1 MINASTEIF
10 EVERAYDLAASRYD
24 GWKWQDF
31 WRTHETPFAL
41 DQINGRPSATS
52 NDRLLDLGC
61 GTGSYLQATRERFR
75 DSVGVDVSGEMLSIA
90 RRRSPS
96 SRFVHGSI
104 ETFRSADQFDVILAT
119 RVISHFREWKPVF
132 ASVRRMLKQN
142 GLFIL
147 TSVHS
152 SHDYAATR
160 LPTEKGAVSVS
171 TYKHDERDLFDYLQQ
186 QGFRVPN
193 YIEIEGDGRC
203 GQTGASAVAPVG
215 WAAALQLA

>member
-1 MINASTEIF
+1 MNAHSKMF
-10 EVERAYDLAASRYD
+10 EVEEAYDLAASRYD

-31 WRTHETPFAL
+31 WRAHEAPFVL
-41 DQINGRPSATS
+41 DQIKGRVLASA

-61 GTGSYLQATRERFR
+61 GTGSYLVATRESVR
-75 DSVGVDVSGEMLSIA
+75 DSVGVDLSGEMLSIA

-96 SRFVHGSI
+96 SRFVQGSI
-104 ETFRSADQFDVILAT
+104 ETFHTAEQFDVILAT
-119 RVISHFREWKPVF
+119 RVISHIEEWKPVF

-152 SHDYAATR
+152 SHDYATTR
-160 LPTEKGAVSVS
+160 LPTENGTVSTS
-171 TYKHDERDLFDYLQQ
+171 TYKHDERELFDYLLQL
-186 QGFRVPN
+186 GFCVPN

-203 GQTGASAVAPVG
+203 GEAGASAIAPVG